1 MKMNQTVK
9 RTVLFIAASALP
21 FTATMAQTAAGAG
34 ATTIEG
40 VIVSRDGDNL
50 MMRGKTGSVTNV
62 TVTKST
68 KIDEGLGL
76 LGIRTETMSS
86 AVLVPG
92 LKISVEPESPGQK
105 VVAKSVKFSAN
116 DRETAD
122 AIQAALAVPQQ
133 QIQALMQELAAQ
145 KQQNAQQNAAQDQQI
160 AATGKRISDLADYD
174 LKAEGSVLFDVNSST
189 LSDKAKEDLKA
200 LAAKAKTYRGYLI
213 QVAGYTD
220 AQGSVSHNQVL
231 SERRAAAVVHYL
243 QQEGGV
249 GLSRVLSPV
258 AMGESKALAANE
270 AGANPEFRRV
280 TVKIAVN
287 RGIGE

>member
-1 MKMNQTVK
+1 MKMNQTVRK
-9 RTVLFIAASALP
+9 TVVLIAASALP
-21 FTATMAQTAAGAG
+21 FTATMAQTATGAG

-92 LKISVEPESPGQK
+92 LKISVEPESAGQK
-105 VVAKSVKFSAN
+105 LVAKSIKFSAN

-160 AATGKRISDLADYD
+160 AATVKRISDLADYD
-174 LKAEGSVLFDVNSST
+174 LKAEGSVLFDVNSAT

-220 AQGSVSHNQVL
+220 AQGSASHNQVL

-249 GLSRVLSPV
+249 GLSRVLTPV

-270 AGANPEFRRV
+270 TGASPEYRRV

>member
-9 RTVLFIAASALP
+9 KAVLFIAASALP
-21 FTATMAQTAAGAG
+21 FTATMAQTATGAG

-92 LKISVEPESPGQK
+92 LKISVEPESAGQK

-200 LAAKAKTYRGYLI
+200 LAAKAKAYRGYLI

-249 GLSRVLSPV
+249 GLSRVLTPV